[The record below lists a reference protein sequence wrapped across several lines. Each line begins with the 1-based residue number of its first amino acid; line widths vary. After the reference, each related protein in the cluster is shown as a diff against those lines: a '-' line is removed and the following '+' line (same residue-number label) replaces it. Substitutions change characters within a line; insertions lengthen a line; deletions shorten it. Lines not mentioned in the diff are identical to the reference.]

1 MFFKSLFVLY
11 FLIFEILILSMDV
24 KLILE
29 PLFPTCCF
37 SVSLAVDIAAGERG
51 AGTNYNQVGSKAFSQ
66 E

>member
-1 MFFKSLFVLY
+1 
-11 FLIFEILILSMDV
+11 MDV